1 MARILIGLLI
11 TMAAVPASAADP
23 AAGGAYFRSHCAVCH
38 SSSPSAPQGVG
49 PRLYG
54 VVGRQSGSLPGYN
67 YSQAMRQ
74 ARIVW
79 VTEVLKRYL
88 TSPQSVVH
96 GNKMPFPGI
105 PKPADRENVVA
116 FLETLR

>member
-1 MARILIGLLI
+1 
-11 TMAAVPASAADP
+11 
-23 AAGGAYFRSHCAVCH
+23 
-38 SSSPSAPQGVG
+38 
-49 PRLYG
+49 
-54 VVGRQSGSLPGYN
+54 
-67 YSQAMRQ
+67 MRQ